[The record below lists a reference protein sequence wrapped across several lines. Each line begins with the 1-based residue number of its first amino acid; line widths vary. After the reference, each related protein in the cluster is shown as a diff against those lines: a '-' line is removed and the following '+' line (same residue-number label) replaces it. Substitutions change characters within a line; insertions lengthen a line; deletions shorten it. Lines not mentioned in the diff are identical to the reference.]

1 MADRK
6 ATPIAKIYE
15 ALSAIADKRVTFPA
29 DQPGEALVVSSDHS
43 KQYTV
48 RFGDG
53 FYSANDNATYW
64 QHYAGYPIV
73 AVLIEQ
79 HKIGLPSN
87 SEKIVQAFAGVD
99 WKSLNTQY
107 KNDYDKSTADFLSQV
122 DDPKP
127 LQKLVRIIDD
137 QLGALDFEVKGN
149 RAQMR
154 HPEQ

>member
-1 MADRK
+1 MAERK
-6 ATPIAKIYE
+6 PTPIAKVYE
-15 ALSAIADKRVTFPA
+15 ALSAVADKRVTFPA
-29 DQPGEALVVSSDHS
+29 DQPGEALVTSSDGS

-53 FYSANDNATYW
+53 FYSSNDNATYW

-79 HKIGLPSN
+79 HKIGLPSG
-87 SEKIVQAFAGVD
+87 SDSIVQAFAGVN
-99 WKSLNTQY
+99 WKKLNTQY
-107 KNDYDKSTADFLSQV
+107 KNDYAKSTADFLTTV

-127 LQKLVRIIDD
+127 VKKLVRIVAD
-137 QLGALDFEVKGN
+137 QLGALDFTAKGN

-154 HPEQ
+154 HPE

>member
-6 ATPIAKIYE
+6 PTPIAKVYE
-15 ALSAIADKRVTFPA
+15 ALSAVADQRVTFPMEE
-29 DQPGEALVVSSDHS
+29 PGEALVVSSDHS

-53 FYSANDNATYW
+53 FYSSNDNATYW

-79 HKIGLPSN
+79 RKIGLPSK
-87 SEKIVQAFAGVD
+87 SKKTVQAFAGVN
-99 WKSLNTQY
+99 WKALNTQY
-107 KNDYDKSTADFLSQV
+107 KDDYAKATADFLSNA
-122 DDPKP
+122 DDPKA
-127 LQKLVRIIDD
+127 LQKLVRIVAD
-137 QLGALDFEVKGN
+137 QLGALDFAVKGN

-154 HPEQ
+154 QPEA